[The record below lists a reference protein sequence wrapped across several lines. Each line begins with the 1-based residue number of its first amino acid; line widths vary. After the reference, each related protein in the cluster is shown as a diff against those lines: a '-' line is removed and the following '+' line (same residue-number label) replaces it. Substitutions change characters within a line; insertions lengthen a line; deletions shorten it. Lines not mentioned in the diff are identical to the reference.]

1 MKMKMMKRAGAL
13 VLILMAAQALFFSCG
28 EADVE
33 ADDEKEGSGKALL
46 YGSVKIPEPSEDSK
60 ASSSNSFKEFVELY
74 VKSQSSSP
82 AKTIKPSFPSENPVY
97 SVYATSDGGKTK
109 INADVDSSG
118 NYSILIPADGFYIFY
133 AEVSVKVSDSG
144 EKVVYK
150 GNTPKIEV
158 KDGKVTGADGSQ
170 SDEIPAIEAKPTKEE
185 SGNVALLIDVSGAS
199 GIQYVKAEWTK
210 SEDSST
216 GTYSTVLSSSERT
229 VTLYLSG
236 SDNSDTAVA
245 SGTYTLT
252 LYFYSDTEGE
262 NEIYRIPGEIVQVYD
277 NLTSNVYSGNATYMS
292 GNTIKITSSMISGTA
307 YAAGTGATLKKNGSE
322 NGTYYAPFS
331 SIEKAVEKV
340 KASGSTT
347 MTVYIDGTFT
357 LSSPLSLSMDTT
369 GKTLNI
375 FGLNGT
381 DSSVLTGSSS
391 YGVTVGAGS
400 VVNLVNIAVEKCSG
414 GGILNNGTLTLS
426 GVKVTG
432 NTSSG
437 SGGGIYNRSALTV
450 SDGSEISGNTA
461 KYGGGI
467 RNSQGSTLTLTGCTI
482 TGNTATEGG
491 GIYTEDGFSIGGT
504 VTVSDNYSDS
514 AKTTKS
520 NVLLPIGATLNLTEA
535 LSDTSR
541 IGISLETALGA
552 GESKTLTSGYKTYG
566 PAAGTIFTSDADDD
580 CEISVDA
587 SGEVAIGKN
596 AVVWIS
602 SNGNDSNT
610 GTYDSPFAS
619 FKTAFGKLSSIT
631 SSSASSEKIVK
642 IKDTLTPTAGLDAD
656 VEITAVIQGAAGDSR
671 KEKAAIDLHKIVW
684 VNNEGANDN
693 ASGFRTSSKQ
703 NLTFK
708 NLTFTTGGES
718 SYVYGAIAVDNNAEV
733 TIEDCDFTNISA
745 KGACSAIAFESGSLT
760 LKNVNITGNTA
771 SLDTDGTRTY
781 AVGFMNGAGTLTLD
795 GKVIISGNTQSDG
808 KSAGNLFIDSGKSL
822 QFGEN
827 FSQESKISFS
837 AGTKPS
843 SLSPEVAFA
852 SGYNLDESPDTVF
865 TDDDGYIISKND
877 DGSLVIS
884 ASGGGSVNI
893 SKPDLVFS
901 LTSSGKT
908 YTAAANSGG
917 KDVTAS
923 VTGWKVYVAE
933 SGVDITE
940 AAGVNV
946 TAAAGSNPTV
956 TIPEGMQAGSYTIEI
971 TGTYDG
977 NTYHNSVQI
986 TVSQTQN
993 L

>member
-1 MKMKMMKRAGAL
+1 MKMMKRAGAL

-28 EADVE
+28 EAGVE
-33 ADDEKEGSGKALL
+33 ADDEKEGAGKALL

-109 INADVDSSG
+109 IDADVDSSG

-133 AEVSVKVSDSG
+133 AEVSVKVSDSS

-252 LYFYSDTEGE
+252 LYFYSDTEGK

-331 SIEKAVEKV
+331 SIEKAIEKV
-340 KASGSTT
+340 NASGSSE

-357 LSSPLSLSMDTT
+357 LSSPLSLSMDT

-381 DSSVLTGSSS
+381 DSSVITNTAGYGIDVASGNVNLISLSVKGCQSSGINNGGNLALNGCVISENGTGGAVAGGINNAGTLSLSDTEIKENVGSS
-391 YGVTVGAGS
+391 A
-400 VVNLVNIAVEKCSG
+400 
-414 GGILNNGTLTLS
+414 GGI
-426 GVKVTG
+426 VA
-432 NTSSG
+432 TSS
-437 SGGGIYNRSALTV
+437 
-450 SDGSEISGNTA
+450 
-461 KYGGGI
+461 
-467 RNSQGSTLTLTGCTI
+467 
-482 TGNTATEGG
+482 
-491 GIYTEDGFSIGGT
+491 FSIGGT

-520 NVLLPIGATLNLTEA
+520 NVLLPNGATLNLTET

-619 FKTAFGKLSSIT
+619 FKTAFEKLSSIT

-733 TIEDCDFTNISA
+733 TIEDCDFTNINA

-781 AVGFMNGAGTLTLD
+781 AVGFMTGAGTLTLD

-822 QFGEN
+822 QFAEN
-827 FSQESKISFS
+827 FSPESKISFS

-908 YTAAANSGG
+908 YTVAANSGG

-933 SGVDITE
+933 SGVDITD

-946 TAAAGSNPTV
+946 TAAAGSNPAV
-956 TIPEGMQAGSYTIEI
+956 TIPEGMQADSYTIEI